1 MTATIELTE
10 AQIAYLAKQRP
21 DLLCDVRSGIV
32 VADSLLLVPDEHLP
46 AIHAIDLSPDIVN
59 AASLA
64 AVKAD
69 RRAHIDREAEA
80 ERLKYITGGA
90 GQAMTYSRKLEEAR
104 AAAAEEEPEAETY
117 PLLAAS
123 LGIDG
128 ATVAAVAQVVIGMD
142 AAWTVIGAA
151 IEAARLGAK
160 KAIDD
165 AEDEAAV
172 RAVEPVWPQ
181 P

>member
-1 MTATIELTE
+1 MTTFAYRDDGRVVMIEDDIRTTLPSEEGDTPAHQRLAEFLDAGGEIADAPPPAPPLTPE
-10 AQIAYLAKQRP
+10 EL
-21 DLLCDVRSGIV
+21 
-32 VADSLLLVPDEHLP
+32 VAF
-46 AIHAIDLSPDIVN
+46 
-59 AASLA
+59 
-64 AVKAD
+64 KAD
-69 RRAHIDREAEA
+69 RRREIDLAAEA

-104 AAAAEEEPEAETY
+104 AAAAEEEPDAQNY

-123 LGIDG
+123 VGIDG
-128 ATVAAVAQVVIGMD
+128 ATVAAVAQVVLGMD

-151 IEAARLGAK
+151 IETVRLAAK

-181 P
+181 S

>member
-1 MTATIELTE
+1 MPVTLELTGD
-10 AQIAYLAKQRP
+10 QIAYLAKTRP

-32 VADSLLLVPDEHLP
+32 VVEHGLRVPDEHV
-46 AIHAIDLSPDIVN
+46 ATIEAIDLSPAVVD
-59 AASLA
+59 AAALA
-64 AVKAD
+64 AAKAD
-69 RRAHIDREAEA
+69 RRARIDREAEA

-90 GQAMTYSRKLEEAR
+90 GQAMTYQRKLEEAR
-104 AAAAEEEPEAETY
+104 AAAAEQEPDAEDY

-123 LGIDG
+123 VGIDG
-128 ATVAAVAQVVIGMD
+128 ATVAAVAQVVIQMD
-142 AAWTVIGAA
+142 AAWTVVGAA

-165 AEDEAAV
+165 AEDESAV
-172 RAVEPVWPQ
+172 RGVQPVWPQ